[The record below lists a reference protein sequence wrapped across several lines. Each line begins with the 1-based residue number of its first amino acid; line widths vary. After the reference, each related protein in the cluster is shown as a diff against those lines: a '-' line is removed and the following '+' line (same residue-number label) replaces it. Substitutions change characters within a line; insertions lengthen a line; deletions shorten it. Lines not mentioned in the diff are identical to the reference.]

1 MNEDNELAG
10 VGSPQHLL
18 AHLLLGAAVSAA
30 TGNDALTGGASAAV
44 GEGQALLLSKY
55 IYKTEDPS
63 QLTAEQKDVI
73 SSIASL
79 TGLALGATTG
89 NVTDAVNA
97 GETALVAVE
106 DNAGTFDAFFP
117 FERDELANVWGT
129 KTRPITEK
137 DFDKFVKSM
146 SKTLGFDV
154 EDAAIHIFT
163 PLMAGS
169 GSTANMVVS
178 IGKSGIIISNKGRV
192 VKQYSSA
199 YLAKLAASRKASKSA
214 ASDLPSTNIGSNLPV
229 ITGTPIKQAGAAK
242 NLDFSKVCS
251 GTVCFTAGTLI
262 HTIHGT
268 KPIETIERGELVWS
282 REESGDEYDYR
293 PVIATKVTPNAAIFE
308 VKIKHDNGLEET
320 INTTEEHPFWIDGKG
335 WRKASVLE
343 SGMKLLDKHGKATA
357 TVVSQTEL
365 NKTDTVYN
373 FEVQDFSTYHI
384 GKVGIWVHNANCCE
398 IVLPPVRSFE
408 QARNKALQ
416 LIDDVAPMGNS
427 NPVIGRLEVSKG
439 YGQVVGRQSLDGKVR
454 WRLDYDDTKG
464 LHFNVEDF
472 RNGKGTNAKK
482 YAIPIEGG
490 TEADFVNYLKQ
501 LNR

>member
-1 MNEDNELAG
+1 MG
-10 VGSPQHLL
+10 Q
-18 AHLLLGAAVSAA
+18 
-30 TGNDALTGGASAAV
+30 TGNRAFNLGKWANSGAIAEERTTITPRPITSTNDAKAQQEQLASNKEKLEAQQ
-44 GEGQALLLSKY
+44 E
-55 IYKTEDPS
+55 
-63 QLTAEQKDVI
+63 
-73 SSIASL
+73 
-79 TGLALGATTG
+79 
-89 NVTDAVNA
+89 A
-97 GETALVAVE
+97 G
-106 DNAGTFDAFFP
+106 DAFEDGGIYDGTVP
-117 FERDELANVWGT
+117 GYSGEWEDMKNVWGT

-229 ITGTPIKQAGAAK
+229 IKGTSIKQAGATK

-268 KPIETIERGELVWS
+268 KPIETIERSELVWS
-282 REESGDEYDYR
+282 REEFGDKYDYR
-293 PVIATKVTPNAAIFE
+293 PVIDTKVTPNVAIFE

-320 INTTEEHPFWIDGKG
+320 FNTTEEHPFWIDGEG

-343 SGMKLLDKHGKATA
+343 AGMKLLDKNGKATA
-357 TVVSQTEL
+357 TIISQTALDKNE
-365 NKTDTVYN
+365 TVYN
-373 FEVQDFSTYHI
+373 FEVQDFHTYHI
-384 GKVGIWVHNANCCE
+384 GEIGLWVHNANCCDFTDNWGAIE
-398 IVLPPVRSFE
+398 PKFKAAGWVDSKTNKVRYLDPFDGKLKNFPDDVKPQVDHVLPRAEAKRLAGKDLTTSE
-408 QARNKALQ
+408 LNN
-416 LIDDVAPMGNS
+416 IINS
-427 NPVIGRLEVSKG
+427 SDNLMPIPGYLNGSKG
-439 YGQVVGRQSLDGKVR
+439 SKVEYSNGGWVQYGN
-454 WRLDYDDTKG
+454 KG
-464 LHFNVEDF
+464 
-472 RNGKGTNAKK
+472 GTP
-482 YAIPIEGG
+482 IPINAEYKAHILEIQKDIRLKILKAIEVKEG
-490 TEADFVNYLKQ
+490 K
-501 LNR
+501 